1 MKLTWT
7 HGAALFASVAISGCG
22 LGGDKAPTG
31 QVVATVDGEEIT
43 VMELNAELNG
53 VQVTDAVQRKAV
65 EQAALERIVLRK
77 LLVQSAKA
85 DKMDKTPAF
94 SQQVDRATE
103 NLLAGMMQRK
113 MAQGVAD
120 PPRAEAERFV
130 ASQPGMFANR
140 RVMVVDQIVTATISP
155 EIVKQ
160 LEPTKTLEQVEAVF
174 QGANLDYQ
182 RNTVVLDTLSAP
194 PAFVDTLSKLP
205 PGEIFVFPRPGA
217 VIVNQIRDSRAVP
230 FTGDRAIKYAM
241 AGLKTLKTQ
250 EAVSK
255 KMEILQ
261 KSSASKVIYNDAYKP
276 KPAAKAPAS
285 KAPAA
290 KSAAPTATPPAPV
303 ASPAPAAPPAK

>member
-1 MKLTWT
+1 
-7 HGAALFASVAISGCG
+7 
-22 LGGDKAPTG
+22 
-31 QVVATVDGEEIT
+31 
-43 VMELNAELNG
+43 MELNGELAG

-65 EQAALERIVLRK
+65 EQAALERIILRK

-85 DKMDKTPAF
+85 EKVDKTPAF

-103 NLLAGMMQRK
+103 NLMAGMMQRK
-113 MAQGVAD
+113 MAEGVAD
-120 PPRAEAERFV
+120 PPRADAERFV

-155 EIVKQ
+155 DVVKK

-174 QGANLDYQ
+174 QAANLDYQ

-194 PAFVDTLSKLP
+194 PAFVETLVKLP

-217 VIVNQIRDSRAVP
+217 VIVNQIRDSRPVP
-230 FTGDRAIKYAM
+230 FVGDRAVKYAL

-250 EAVSK
+250 EAVAK

-261 KSSASKVIYNDAYKP
+261 KSSAAKIVYNDAYKP
-276 KPAAKAPAS
+276 KPAP

-290 KSAAPTATPPAPV
+290 KSAAPPAKSATPVPA
-303 ASPAPAAPPAK
+303 AAATPAPAAPPAK